1 MNHTS
6 VVYNTVVQNPFR
18 ICQEG
23 LCAAIHF
30 LFNILHYKQKAK
42 INMGILGY
50 ENCISSNFYLLQ
62 CAKIHGMKN
71 VLCVIRMLFKRDGFL
86 EGFSLD
92 DRDNG
97 KESEHRENQLHSFP
111 LNQT

>member
-1 MNHTS
+1 MHP
-6 VVYNTVVQNPFR
+6 YIF
-18 ICQEG
+18 
-23 LCAAIHF
+23 F
-30 LFNILHYKQKAK
+30 LTFCITNRKQK

-50 ENCISSNFYLLQ
+50 ENCISSHFYLLQ
-62 CAKIHGMKN
+62 CAKIHGMEN

-92 DRDNG
+92 DRDNA
-97 KESEHRENQLHSFP
+97 KESEHRETQLHSFP